1 MIVVIYVSSAT
12 MQTSKQAYSQVT
24 RQEFCMVEGPR
35 KSTEL
40 EDAWALTRKQAL
52 GYICSH
58 LFFIL

>member
-1 MIVVIYVSSAT
+1 

-40 EDAWALTRKQAL
+40 EDAWAITRKRAL